1 MDIGMVPLG
10 ELTLKIGSGA
20 TPRGGKEAYK
30 TEGIALF
37 RSLNVYDLEF
47 HASGL
52 AYIDDEQAAQ
62 LSNVEVLPGDVLLN
76 ITGASVARCALAPSR
91 LLPARVNQHVAILR
105 PDPRILDGR
114 FLNYVLVSPRHK
126 GRLLA
131 IAQGGATREA
141 LTKGALEQ
149 FDIPMPPLTVQRRI
163 AAVLAAYDELIE
175 NNLRR
180 IEIVEGMAQ
189 VIYREWFVN
198 FRFPG
203 HEDVALVDSPLGPI
217 PDGWAVRKIVEL
229 AGGNEGVVGGPF
241 GSKLGRKDYVEA
253 GVPVIRGANLNGAL
267 GWNDDEFVFVSRDK
281 FGELRGNAATRG
293 DIIVTQRGTLG
304 QVGLVSSAAP
314 WPDLVVSQS
323 QMRIRVD
330 PGSSTTLFVF
340 HSLRWPSTNQRLV
353 DHAMSAGVPHIN
365 LGILRD
371 FKFVVPPLP
380 LAKAYDQLA
389 GPMRRLAENLSAQ
402 NANLRS
408 TRDLLLP
415 KLVSGEVDVSELDIE
430 TEWLAS

>member
-1 MDIGMVPLG
+1 MRERWSVVPLG
-10 ELTLKIGSGA
+10 DLVEVHDRYRVPVSRRERDKRPGD
-20 TPRGGKEAYK
+20 TPYYG
-30 TEGIALF
+30 
-37 RSLNVYDLEF
+37 
-47 HASGL
+47 ASGV
-52 AYIDDEQAAQ
+52 IDSIE
-62 LSNVEVLPGDVLLN
+62 GH
-76 ITGASVARCALAPSR
+76 T
-91 LLPARVNQHVAILR
+91 H
-105 PDPRILDGR
+105 DGR
-114 FLNYVLVSPRHK
+114 FLLVAEDGENLRSRKIPIAFIAEGKFWANNHIHVLKVRSDRANERFLC
-126 GRLLA
+126 GF
-131 IAQGGATREA
+131 IANTNIAGWITGAA
-141 LTKGALEQ
+141 QPKLSQANLVQ
-149 FDIPMPPLTVQRRI
+149 IPIAAPPLLVQNRV
-163 AAVLAAYDELIE
+163 AAVLAAYDQMIE

-180 IEIVEGMAQ
+180 IEILEEMAQ
-189 VIYREWFVN
+189 VLYREWFVN

-203 HEDVALVDSPLGPI
+203 HEDVALLDSPFGPI
-217 PDGWAVRKIVEL
+217 PDGWALRKVVEL

-253 GVPVIRGANLNGAL
+253 GVPVIRGTNLNGAL

-304 QVGLVSSAAP
+304 QVGLVPSAAP

-330 PGSSTTLFVF
+330 PGTSTTLFVF

-353 DHAMSAGVPHIN
+353 DYAMSAGVPHIN

-415 KLVSGEVDVSELDIE
+415 RLVSGDVDVSELDIE